1 MIADL
6 RGSVWMSIKCQQ
18 RLPRRKNGLL
28 AVDGATAHRL
38 PIRAK
43 SGSLADE
50 QSAKLPSAARPG
62 HFLFLAK
69 KKVTKEKGLPRQS
82 KPKVFRAT
90 GIFRLANP
98 WLGRKTTRIPARR
111 PPGLQSASAR
121 ILG

>member
-1 MIADL
+1 LMVQPCIVFRYD
-6 RGSVWMSIKCQQ
+6 RS
-18 RLPRRKNGLL
+18 P
-28 AVDGATAHRL
+28 AHWR
-38 PIRAK
+38 
-43 SGSLADE
+43 DE
-50 QSAKLPSAARPG
+50 QTAKLPSAARPG

-82 KPKVFRAT
+82 KPKVRRAT

-121 ILG
+121 ILD